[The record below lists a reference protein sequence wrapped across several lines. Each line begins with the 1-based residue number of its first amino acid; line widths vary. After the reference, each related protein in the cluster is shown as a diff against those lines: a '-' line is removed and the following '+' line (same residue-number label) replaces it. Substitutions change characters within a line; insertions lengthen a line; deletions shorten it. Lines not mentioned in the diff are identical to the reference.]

1 MNPKKKIANMLKQIL
16 KIQFMRVYNNVLYSI
31 YVLLFI
37 YLMYT
42 GKTSNMYLS
51 VKYFETSW
59 LYIILPIL
67 FIGLILIN
75 NVTSILQILPNFIKP
90 ISVII
95 AICNTLFLK
104 VSGWSIYKVF
114 WLKDFIPLKLKFLV
128 LMVFSE
134 QGQPIEY
141 IKERFDFSNAI
152 TSQASTLLE
161 KSNYNYFSWIS
172 KLEVL
177 DIQESNLKIELDI
190 LQSKINELELE
201 LVNSINKVTQN
212 KSNIEKITPLT
223 DWVLEN
229 TWEIG
234 AFFTCTVIVIIVG
247 AYFGPAMGDLISV
260 QKKSIHQITKLTETV
275 DSINNKV
282 ITNEKILNNIND
294 QIAKMDK
301 NVLSNNLEIADN
313 LKISSEILSYVTD
326 TLNMI
331 GNNKMAVDTHYVDLN
346 TSLEKLLMLK
356 TGLINLQKVTILTRA
371 ELSQHLD
378 QVILYYQKK

>member
-1 MNPKKKIANMLKQIL
+1 
-16 KIQFMRVYNNVLYSI
+16 
-31 YVLLFI
+31 
-37 YLMYT
+37 
-42 GKTSNMYLS
+42 
-51 VKYFETSW
+51 
-59 LYIILPIL
+59 
-67 FIGLILIN
+67 
-75 NVTSILQILPNFIKP
+75 
-90 ISVII
+90 
-95 AICNTLFLK
+95 
-104 VSGWSIYKVF
+104 
-114 WLKDFIPLKLKFLV
+114 
-128 LMVFSE
+128 
-134 QGQPIEY
+134 
-141 IKERFDFSNAI
+141 
-152 TSQASTLLE
+152 
-161 KSNYNYFSWIS
+161 
-172 KLEVL
+172 
-177 DIQESNLKIELDI
+177 
-190 LQSKINELELE
+190 
-201 LVNSINKVTQN
+201 
-212 KSNIEKITPLT
+212 
-223 DWVLEN
+223 
-229 TWEIG
+229 
-234 AFFTCTVIVIIVG
+234 
-247 AYFGPAMGDLISV
+247 MGDLISV